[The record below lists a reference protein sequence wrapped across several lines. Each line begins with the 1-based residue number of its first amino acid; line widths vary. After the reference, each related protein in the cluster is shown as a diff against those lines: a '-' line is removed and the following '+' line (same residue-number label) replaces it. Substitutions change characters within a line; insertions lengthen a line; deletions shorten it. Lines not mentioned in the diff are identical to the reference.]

1 VVVRER
7 SWRRRASRVA
17 ASVFAVWPALAAA
30 QSVDPCKGFEA
41 RLATPTDVTLDD
53 LAHSSDYKG
62 RAVRTKGT
70 VDFEVDPATSRRGK
84 FVLRQGLTRVPVVPC
99 YQIERDFEDAA
110 SKRPELQ
117 VHGLFMDLPGAP
129 ASSGTPGLGILI
141 WSYVDAAELERP
153 RRQAAGGGLAQ
164 LLESPDPPLDKT
176 LRLTGQF
183 GGKNLL
189 KDLPP
194 ESAPEASA
202 WVLRDGRQA
211 IWVVGKKP
219 EGIGFKLDPEY
230 PADAGKWIAVE
241 GKLERCGALLCLRA
255 RRVSLS
261 GPPS

>member
-1 VVVRER
+1 M
-7 SWRRRASRVA
+7 A
-17 ASVFAVWPALAAA
+17 AAA
-30 QSVDPCKGFEA
+30 QGVDPCKGFDA
-41 RLATPTDVTLDD
+41 RLKTPTDVTLDD

-70 VDFEVDPATSRRGK
+70 IDFEVDPATSRRGN
-84 FVLRQGLTRVPVVPC
+84 FVLKQGLTRVPVVPC
-99 YQIERDFEDAA
+99 YQIERDFDDAA

-117 VHGLFMDLPGAP
+117 VHGLFTELPDAPAGAP
-129 ASSGTPGLGILI
+129 ALGILI

-153 RRQAAGGGLAQ
+153 RRTAAGGALAQ

-176 LRLTGQF
+176 VRLTGQF

-189 KDLPP
+189 KDLPADSSP
-194 ESAPEASA
+194 DPSA
-202 WVLRDGRQA
+202 WVLRDGKQA
-211 IWVVGKKP
+211 IWVVGKRP
-219 EGIGFKLDPEY
+219 EGTGFKLDGDY
-230 PADAGKWIAVE
+230 PSDVGKWILVE